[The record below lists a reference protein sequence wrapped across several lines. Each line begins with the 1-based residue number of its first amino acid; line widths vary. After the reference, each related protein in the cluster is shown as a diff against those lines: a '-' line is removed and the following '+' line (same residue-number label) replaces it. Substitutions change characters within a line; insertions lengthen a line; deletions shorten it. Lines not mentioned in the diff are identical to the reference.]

1 MGPVRYRTLIATGCE
16 QVDNVVDGFDRRITV
31 ELRLA
36 ADPISRRRRRFETD
50 CRKARQV
57 MIQAEHFSHTLPRA
71 VQDEYDQLPPSRHQR
86 RARGGRLPRKI
97 NRVVAWIKQHGKNRG
112 ALKLAINSNILGKIH
127 PFEEDGVAQTEMG
140 HPAGAKTV
148 LGFARLYQDNEARL
162 RFERFDER
170 TITNRARSPARMA
183 RGPILGAID
192 KPAGPKANGFRGIHL
207 GKQSGAHDSTGLS
220 HQYSRPKGRLV
231 TVATFSFAVAEHP
244 ELAKV
249 IQQLVVLKQIRWIFW
264 MTDFSLID

>member
-50 CRKARQV
+50 CRKTRQV

-127 PFEEDGVAQTEMG
+127 PFE
-140 HPAGAKTV
+140 
-148 LGFARLYQDNEARL
+148 RLYQDNEARL

-220 HQYSRPKGRLV
+220 HQYSRPKGRIV